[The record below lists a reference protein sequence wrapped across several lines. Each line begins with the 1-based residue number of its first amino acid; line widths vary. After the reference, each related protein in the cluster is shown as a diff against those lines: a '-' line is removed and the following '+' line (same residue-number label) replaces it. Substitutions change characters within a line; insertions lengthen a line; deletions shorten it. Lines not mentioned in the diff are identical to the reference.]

1 MAMINNPTEAM
12 ESCFA
17 VIGREVV
24 LKADGTNLSFD
35 DLLRLRKL
43 EPDADFFSE
52 PENQICAISLK
63 SKELVDVD
71 QYKVVTIR
79 SFFAENEEE
88 ASFRLARA
96 RALLSWRKD
105 MHYCSCCGAK
115 LEDSVDTTS
124 RFCPECKKI
133 YFPRIEPC
141 IIVLVSRG
149 NKVLLARHVQRN
161 QDVYTCIAGF
171 IEVGETAE
179 HAVRREIF
187 EEAGIHVKNVQY
199 RGSQSW
205 PFPDQLMLA
214 FTAEYESGELNLQE
228 DELSDAGW
236 FDRENCPATPMP
248 GSIAYR
254 LIHGL
259 I

>member
-1 MAMINNPTEAM
+1 MTMLNNPQC
-12 ESCFA
+12 SVGDSFV
-17 VIGREVV
+17 VIGRDFVQKE
-24 LKADGTNLSFD
+24 DGSNLNFQ
-35 DLLRLRKL
+35 DLLNLKRLN
-43 EPDADFFSE
+43 PDADFFSE
-52 PENQICAISLK
+52 VENGFSALELSDKDSLP
-63 SKELVDVD
+63 SG
-71 QYKVVTIR
+71 YKTDTIR
-79 SFFAENEEE
+79 SFFAQNDEES
-88 ASFRLARA
+88 SFRLARA
-96 RALLSWRKD
+96 RALLSWRKN
-105 MHYCSCCGAK
+105 MRYCSCCGTQ
-115 LEDSVDTTS
+115 LEDSADTTS
-124 RFCPECKKI
+124 RVCPNCKKI

-141 IIVLVSRG
+141 VIVLVNRG
-149 NKVLLARHVQRN
+149 DKILLARHVQRN

-228 DELSDAGW
+228 DELSDASW